1 MALVINTNIA
11 SISAV
16 NRMNKTQNLLNSSLA
31 KLSSGS
37 RITRSADDAAG
48 LAISEKLVA
57 NIRSSNQAARNAT
70 DGVSLIQTA
79 EGGLNQISDI
89 LIRLRELGIQSASD
103 TVGAQE
109 RQFADLEFQNLI
121 AEIDRISQ
129 STEFN
134 GKKLISG
141 EGESL
146 EFQVGVNNNPE
157 VDRIVYSPQNSDAGV
172 DALGISGVNV
182 LTKEDAQDSLSVLD
196 DAIGVVNSN
205 RATLGALQNRLQ
217 TTIENLQT
225 SSENLSAANSSIR
238 DADIAQESAEFAKA
252 TVLMAANTAM
262 VAQANATPQIALR
275 LIS

>member
-217 TTIENLQT
+217 KTIENLQT